1 MRQNIAFVDNLRYNF
16 INFYENIGDEME
28 QNKMYELTAP
38 QKSIWL
44 TEQYYKDTSI
54 NNICG
59 SLLIEQDVDLN
70 LLNQAINMFL
80 KNNDSFKLM
89 FVQNGTELLQYLITF
104 FII

>member
-1 MRQNIAFVDNLRYNF
+1 M
-16 INFYENIGDEME
+16 GDEME

-59 SLLIEQDVDLN
+59 SLLIKQDVNLN
-70 LLNQAINMFL
+70 LLNQAINIFL

-89 FVQNGTELLQYLITF
+89 FVQNGTNLLQYFASDEYINF
-104 FII
+104 